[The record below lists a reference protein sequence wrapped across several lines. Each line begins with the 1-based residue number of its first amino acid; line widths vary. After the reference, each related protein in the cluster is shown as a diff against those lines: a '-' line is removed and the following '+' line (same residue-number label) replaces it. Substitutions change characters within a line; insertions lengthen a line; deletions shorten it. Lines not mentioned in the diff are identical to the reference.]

1 MSEQWRTWVRRDAVL
16 RGCGTC
22 GGLFLL
28 AIADD
33 RPERPVCG
41 AAGSD
46 PDWFAAMVRQFQG
59 PATLN
64 AGVRLQL
71 DMLVRV
77 FPADP
82 DEQSEWPED
91 LRVREWPS

>member
-1 MSEQWRTWVRRDAVL
+1 MNDKTY
-16 RGCGTC
+16 
-22 GGLFLL
+22 
-28 AIADD
+28 
-33 RPERPVCG
+33 ERVV
-41 AAGSD
+41 AGSGRGVMSLVEALD
-46 PDWFAAMVRQFQG
+46 AENLGAGFMAALDVAKAHPDWFAAMVRQFQG